1 MRIRGPGHQRA
12 RGFGRQSAATG
23 IAAVA
28 ARNGEVGEQLG
39 KALIE
44 DGAIVAAG
52 FVAESRGKPAFAD
65 AGRPA

>member
-1 MRIRGPGHQRA
+1 MRIRGQGINERVD
-12 RGFGRQSAATG
+12 FGRQSAAAG

-28 ARNGEVGEQLG
+28 GRNGEVGEQLG

-52 FVAESRGKPAFAD
+52 FMAESRCKPAFAD
-65 AGRPA
+65 AGLPA